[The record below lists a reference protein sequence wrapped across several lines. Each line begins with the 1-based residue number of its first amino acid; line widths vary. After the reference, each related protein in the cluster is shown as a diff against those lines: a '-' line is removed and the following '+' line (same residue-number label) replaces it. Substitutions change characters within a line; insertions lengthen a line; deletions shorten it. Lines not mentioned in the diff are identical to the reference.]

1 MPKSHESKDSF
12 LSPGNR
18 VMSRKSPWMQLLAEM
33 SAEIMQYISTCEM
46 FRGLD
51 AAFNEPQG
59 SVSSPGKRSA
69 LISFPNMAKYIRLS
83 STTTATLKW

>member
-1 MPKSHESKDSF
+1 MKVRIHSSHLETESCLGRARECSH
-12 LSPGNR
+12 
-18 VMSRKSPWMQLLAEM
+18 WHEM

-51 AAFNEPQG
+51 AAFNEPRG

-69 LISFPNMAKYIRLS
+69 LISFPKMTKYI
-83 STTTATLKW
+83 